1 MASTNAFPGFKFPW
15 FNAKN
20 IPTVVAVMISPSVI
34 ESSLF
39 FFFQIKT
46 LHLCLSFFH
55 DNVVE
60 LHTT

>member
-1 MASTNAFPGFKFPW
+1 MASKNTFPGFKFPW
-15 FNAKN
+15 FNVKN

-34 ESSLF
+34 ESSLS
-39 FFFQIKT
+39 FFQIKT

-60 LHTT
+60 VYTM